1 MHEYTPR
8 QRAGFVFGIVLSL
21 LNIPGAFIPTGGS
34 GDSETA
40 GPPVAVL
47 ALGAALGLLAA
58 GLLYMGYRNKSRGL
72 VRAAV
77 VVLVLIALTAAPA
90 FFVDGVAAWVRLGA
104 GLYVLATV
112 ATIVLLFSPAD
123 DRVTAT
129 HVDAAR

>member
-8 QRAGFVFGIVLSL
+8 QRAGFVAGILLAL

-34 GDSETA
+34 ADSNSA

-47 ALGAALGLLAA
+47 VVAAGLGLLAA
-58 GLLYMGYRNKSRGL
+58 GLLYLGYRNGSRGP

-77 VVLVLIALTAAPA
+77 VVLVLIALTAVPA
-90 FFVDGVAAWVRLGA
+90 FFVEGVAAWVRLVA

-112 ATIVLLFSPAD
+112 AAIVLLFSPAD
-123 DRVTAT
+123 DAAPAT
-129 HVDAAR
+129 PVDLTR